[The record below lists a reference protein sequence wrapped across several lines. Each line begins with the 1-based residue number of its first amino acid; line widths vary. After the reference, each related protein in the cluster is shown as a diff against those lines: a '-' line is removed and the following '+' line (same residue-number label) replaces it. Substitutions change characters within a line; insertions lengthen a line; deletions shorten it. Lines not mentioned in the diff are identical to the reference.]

1 MGFKRV
7 FLVTDNMCDLNR
19 CIKPMGLLDILQSVA
34 GEHATKLGIGY
45 EDLKEKGYAFVL
57 ARIKYD
63 LYKPIEK
70 YTELLVE
77 TTPLVPGRIDFD
89 RDFEIYDNETKELVG
104 IATSKWIII
113 DLVTRKICRT
123 SVFTYPCEVREKGNY
138 ESFDKLVFDDSM
150 LGLTYNYEVRHNDID
165 FIGHMNNTKYADAL
179 VYQNSVKHLELNFLH
194 EVKLSE
200 ILYIKHDYENYIGC
214 CDGTISFKAN
224 CSYFKGE

>member
-89 RDFEIYDNETKELVG
+89 RDFEIYNNETKELIG

-113 DLVTRKICRT
+113 DLATRKICRT
-123 SVFTYPCEVREKGNY
+123 NVFTYSCEVREKGNY
-138 ESFDKLVFDDSM
+138 QSFDKLVFDESIFE
-150 LGLTYNYEVRHNDID
+150 LSYEYKVRHNDID

-200 ILYIKHDYENYIGC
+200 ILNIKHDYENYIGY
-214 CDGTISFKAN
+214 CDETVSFKAN

>member
-45 EDLKEKGYAFVL
+45 EDLKEKGFAFVL

-70 YTELLVE
+70 YTELLGE

-89 RDFEIYDNETKELVG
+89 RDFEIYDNKTNELIG

-113 DLVTRKICRT
+113 DLNTRRICRT
-123 SVFTYPCEVREKGNY
+123 NVFTYACDVREKGNY
-138 ESFDKLVFDDSM
+138 ESFDKLSFDEVS
-150 LGLTYNYEVRHNDID
+150 LHLTYDYIVRHNDID

-179 VYQNSVKHLELNFLH
+179 MYQGSVKHLELNFLH
-194 EVKLSE
+194 EVKLHE
-200 ILYIKHDYENYIGC
+200 NLNIKHDYQNYAGYC
-214 CDGTISFKAN
+214 NGMISFKAN
-224 CSYFKGE
+224 CSYFEGE